1 MPSTIRTYQA
11 GNKHY
16 LTLCEHLHTPPTPTT
31 ELLLCRFVTYLA
43 DLDISHNT
51 IKVYLAGVRQ
61 LHIRQGKTM
70 PLTDSM
76 PRLNQVL
83 RGIKICQSRTSAV
96 RRQPRLPI
104 TPDALLKIK
113 ATWERQGIDTDKI
126 MLWAAF
132 TVAFFGFLRSGE
144 LCVGVDGVFDPA
156 RDLTAQDVQI
166 DSVNNPQLLKIRLKQ
181 SKTYPFRVAADVFM
195 SRTHNK
201 LCPVSALLAWLI
213 RRGNGNQTG
222 PLFHFQSGAP
232 LTRSTFVT
240 RVKEAL
246 SAAGIEPAC
255 FSGHSFRS
263 GAATAAA
270 KKGLSD
276 ATIKQLGRWKSSA
289 YQRYIKPSP
298 TTLGV
303 LASSIATSSHSQQD
317 QPQTSSSSR
326 GQ

>member
-1 MPSTIRTYQA
+1 
-11 GNKHY
+11 
-16 LTLCEHLHTPPTPTT
+16 
-31 ELLLCRFVTYLA
+31 LA

-83 RGIKICQSRTSAV
+83 QGIKICQSRTSVV

-132 TVAFFGFLRSGE
+132 TVAFLRSGE

-181 SKTYPFRVAADVFM
+181 SKTDPFRVGADVFM

-201 LCPVSALLAWLI
+201 LCPVLALLVWLI

-222 PLFHFQSGAP
+222 PLFYFQSGAP

-240 RVKEAL
+240 RFKEAL
-246 SAAGIEPAC
+246 SAAGIEPAR

-303 LASSIATSSHSQQD
+303 LASLIATSSHSQQD
-317 QPQTSSSSR
+317 QPQTSSVSC